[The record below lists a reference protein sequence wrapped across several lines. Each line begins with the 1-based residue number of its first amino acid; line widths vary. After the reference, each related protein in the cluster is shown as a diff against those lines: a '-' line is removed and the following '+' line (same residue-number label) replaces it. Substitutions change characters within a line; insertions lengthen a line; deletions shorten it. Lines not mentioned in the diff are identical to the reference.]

1 MDEKVLKQLKTTC
14 PFPLLIY
21 KTSVS
26 YNEVR
31 KASGIAYILLNLI
44 QKEDDSSENISDVLL
59 KFGIPV
65 NLHYIFGKELASL
78 MSAEIISSTFEPHY
92 FEKQTYFK
100 QIKIEDVKL
109 TPKGKK
115 MFKDGV
121 IPTGNEK
128 IKVKDIYYNP
138 VTRKFDIESKV
149 PYMSLESTFL
159 GDDFMDRVDIDISGM
174 EDYINANKTKIGLK
188 TEERIVSFKYEKPQ
202 KMHTRKEKGM
212 TIIIRPFGVEF
223 KFDTTDEN
231 VFFNKYYTSKLMTE
245 GLLAKNKYKFVDE
258 KKKIIKVPT
267 VSIDKLINT
276 TNIYIPDDA
285 QKQAL
290 RSCKFFFN
298 KNRLGI
304 KGIDSSIKLGLD
316 DSTVLLNKLD
326 INAEFA
332 LLDKNSLKYYSLLN
346 VAMPCEQLRGD
357 NFEMQLLIER
367 IADKDSLRNILLKL
381 YHIYFDELFN
391 VKTGEAILFVVQ
403 SLNDSSY
410 FEKYL
415 INQLNKYKSVDE
427 QINLLLEM
435 NKLFKTSID
444 WNEYF
449 KKVGFELLINSIKEI
464 KLDNMI
470 YKNNILT
477 PLKNELK
484 ISSQDYIKMFAEPIL
499 SEDQD
504 LVYQALEAAEFETNQ
519 ILGVVNVIET
529 YMDKILNDKSISANT
544 NLANTFKN
552 ISTNLW
558 NLNDM
563 LGIES
568 YSKYTLKEDFNIDI
582 FFNAYT
588 TLKKEVKSIEKYAKF
603 AQDKYNNL
611 NKYLEIYEPIHEFLA
626 IEREASSHPDKITKK
641 YINDYISK
649 GRFKNAICELLVK
662 LQYDLR
668 KLLKTEAKIQA
679 FELINMAENKKIIN
693 TKECSSL
700 HNLRMIRN
708 EFQHPEKKQIQYKE
722 ADIEEWRDIVFK
734 IGDSK

>member
-1 MDEKVLKQLKTTC
+1 MDENVLKQFKTTC
-14 PFPLLIY
+14 AFPLLIY
-21 KTSVS
+21 KTSIK
-26 YNEVR
+26 YHEVH

-44 QKEDDSSENISDVLL
+44 QKEKDSNDKISDILL
-59 KFGIPV
+59 KFGIPES
-65 NLHYIFGKELASL
+65 LHYIFGQ
-78 MSAEIISSTFEPHY
+78 EISKFINLDILSSHYEQSYFTEP
-92 FEKQTYFK
+92 KYFK
-100 QIKIEDVKL
+100 CIMIADVKF
-109 TPKGKK
+109 TTKGNKL
-115 MFKDGV
+115 FQDGA
-121 IPTGNEK
+121 IPTNEE
-128 IKVKDIYYNP
+128 KVKVKNIYYSP
-138 VTRKFDIESKV
+138 VTRKFDIESKA
-149 PYMSLESTFL
+149 PCMPLASTFL
-159 GDDFMDRVDIDISGM
+159 GDDFMNRVNVDISGM

-188 TEERIVSFKYEKPQ
+188 TEERIVSFKHEEPQ

-245 GLLAKNKYKFVDE
+245 CLLAKNKYKFVDE
-258 KKKIIKVPT
+258 NKNIIEVPT

-285 QKQAL
+285 QKQAS
-290 RSCKFFFN
+290 RSCEFFFN

-304 KGIDSSIKLGLD
+304 KGIDSSIKLGLN

-326 INAEFA
+326 KNAEFA

-357 NFEMQLLIER
+357 NFEMQLLIEK
-367 IADKDSLRNILLKL
+367 IADKDSLRKILLNL
-381 YHIYFDELFN
+381 YDIYCDELFN
-391 VKTGEAILFVVQ
+391 VEIGKAILFVVE

-410 FEKYL
+410 FKKYL
-415 INQLNKYKSVDE
+415 TNQLSKYNSVDK
-427 QINLLLEM
+427 QIDLLLKI
-435 NKLFKTSID
+435 NSSFKTNVD

-449 KKVGFELLINSIKEI
+449 KKIGFNLVNNSIKEI

-470 YKNNILT
+470 YKNDILT

-484 ISSQDYIKMFAEPIL
+484 ISSQDYIKMFAEPVL

-504 LVYQALEAAEFETNQ
+504 LVYQALETAGFETNQ
-519 ILGVVNVIET
+519 ILGIVNVIET
-529 YMDKILNDKSISANT
+529 YMDKILNDESIFANT
-544 NLANTFKN
+544 NLANTFKI

-568 YSKYTLKEDFNIDI
+568 YSKYTLKEDFNIDD
-582 FFNAYT
+582 FFNTYT
-588 TLKKEVKSIEKYAKF
+588 TLKEKVKSIEKYTKF

-611 NKYLEIYEPIHEFLA
+611 NKYLEIYEPIHESLV
-626 IEREASSHPDKITKK
+626 IEREASSHPDKITKR
-641 YINDYISK
+641 YIDDSILK

-668 KLLKTEAKIQA
+668 KLLKTDGKIQA

-693 TKECSSL
+693 TKECSLL

-708 EFQHPEKKQIQYKE
+708 GFQHPETNQIQYKK
-722 ADIEEWRDIVFK
+722 ADIEEWRDIIFK
-734 IGDSK
+734 IGDNK